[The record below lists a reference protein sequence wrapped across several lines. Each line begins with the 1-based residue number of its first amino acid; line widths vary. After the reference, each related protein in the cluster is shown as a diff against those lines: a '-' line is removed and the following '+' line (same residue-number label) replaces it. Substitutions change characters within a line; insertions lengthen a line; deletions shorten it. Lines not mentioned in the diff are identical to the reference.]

1 MTDWSFGIQ
10 SGHNLFLLSENIVG
24 VTNYRGGAMM
34 QPVTAPRSWKE
45 KQRQEREAL
54 ILQVAEEVL
63 MEKGYYETSIEEIAA
78 RVGIA
83 KGTVYL
89 HFPSKEDLVVAI
101 FERIIQKFGEG
112 VETIMSSP
120 LPARDKIEAIL
131 QFMYGVDFNKRM
143 RLLYSLNSS
152 AELRRIFLEKK
163 ACTRDMWDQLS
174 VHMTSLLEEGKAAGE
189 FDKTLPTAVMLSAFY
204 SLLSPRIYERL
215 IAEEQMPVEEVAK
228 NLGRFYFKG
237 IAAD

>member
-1 MTDWSFGIQ
+1 MQ
-10 SGHNLFLLSENIVG
+10 S
-24 VTNYRGGAMM
+24 
-34 QPVTAPRSWKE
+34 VTAPHSWKE

-89 HFPSKEDLVVAI
+89 HFPSKEDLVFAI
-101 FERIIQKFGEG
+101 FERDMQKLAEFIDAT
-112 VETIMSSP
+112 VSSSIT
-120 LPARDKIEAIL
+120 ARGKLEAIL
-131 QFMYGVDFNKRM
+131 QFTYGGLFSRRM
-143 RLLYSLNSS
+143 QLLSSLANT

-163 ACTRDMWDQLS
+163 ACTRDIWEQLS
-174 VHMTSLLEEGKAAGE
+174 ARITSVLDEGKAAGE
-189 FDKTLPTAVMLSAFY
+189 FDKTLPTVVMLSAFTG
-204 SLLSPRIYERL
+204 LLAPRSYERL
-215 IAEEQMPVEEVAK
+215 IVDEQITAEEVAK
-228 NLGRFYFKG
+228 GLGRIYFKG